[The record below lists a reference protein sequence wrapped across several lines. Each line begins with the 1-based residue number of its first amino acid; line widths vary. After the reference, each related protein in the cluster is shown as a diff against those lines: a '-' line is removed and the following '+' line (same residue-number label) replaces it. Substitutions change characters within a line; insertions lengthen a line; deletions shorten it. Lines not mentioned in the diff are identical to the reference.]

1 MQEGYQLQFYTT
13 ASRMH
18 HGTPVARWLMEL
30 ARELG
35 APGATLLAGAE
46 GFGHDDRMHASHFFE
61 LADEPQIV
69 SMALP
74 ADRAETLLQR
84 IGQEGLHVFYTR
96 AAIAWAMT

>member
-1 MQEGYQLQFYTT
+1 MSFLVIDIGNTRLKWGLYDAAY
-13 ASRMH
+13 
-18 HGTPVARWLMEL
+18 
-30 ARELG
+30 
-35 APGATLLAGAE
+35 PGATLLAGAE

>member
-30 ARELG
+30 ARELR
-35 APGATLLAGAE
+35 AGAE
-46 GFGHDDRMHASHFFE
+46 GFGHDDRMHAGHFFE

-74 ADRAETLLQR
+74 ADRAETFLQR